1 MRMAIAD
8 AEYWMAR
15 CLTLAAHS
23 QSRASP
29 NPRVGAVLV
38 DAKGQLLGEGWHRS
52 FGDVHAEVAAVEDA
66 LSRHPAEKLKQAT
79 LYVNL
84 EPCHHF
90 GKTPPCTGM
99 IMRYGIS
106 RVVVGMSDPNPRASG
121 GTQHLQAQGVE
132 VISGVLG
139 HQCWRFNEAFAHHIT
154 TGRPLITLKIAQT
167 LDGCVATRTG
177 DSQWITGEKA
187 RRRVHQWRA
196 ESDAVLIGSGTASVD
211 NPSLTVRHIE
221 GPQPERIVIDS
232 RGRLPANLKLFTDQ
246 WTNRTTAVVSKACDP
261 AYANSL
267 TANGGRIVRLA
278 ANDEGY
284 LDLEAIVRTL
294 GTQTNR
300 PPVQSL
306 FVEAGPGLATALL
319 EADLVDRLFVFFAPR
334 IIGQGIGSIGD
345 LGVVNL
351 ADAYDFAEHAWEILE
366 PDILFRGYKHKA
378 KG

>member
-1 MRMAIAD
+1 MAIAD

-15 CLTLAAHS
+15 CLTLAAQS

-66 LSRHPAEKLKQAT
+66 LSRHPAEKLKQTT

-90 GKTPPCTGM
+90 GKTPPCTGI

-121 GTQHLQAQGVE
+121 GTEHLQAQGVE

-139 HQCWRFNEAFAHHIT
+139 HQCWRFNEAFAHHVA
-154 TGRPLITLKIAQT
+154 TGRPLVTLKIAQT
-167 LDGCVATRTG
+167 VDGCVATRTG

-232 RGRLPANLKLFTDQ
+232 RGRLPAKLKLFTDR
-246 WTNRTTAVVSKACDP
+246 WANHTTAAVSEACDP
-261 AYANSL
+261 AYAESL
-267 TANGGRIVRLA
+267 KAKGGRILGFAV
-278 ANDEGY
+278 NDQGH

-294 GTQTNR
+294 GTQTDR

-319 EADLVDRLFVFFAPR
+319 TAGLVDRLFVFLAPK
-334 IIGQGIGSIGD
+334 IIGQGIRSIGD
-345 LGVVNL
+345 LGAVNL
-351 ADAYDFAEHAWEILE
+351 VDAYAFAEHAWEILE
-366 PDILFRGYKHKA
+366 PDILFCGYRHKA